1 MYGNRVS
8 RSYKDI
14 SLSFDPHPITKDL
27 PILKNANAI
36 RRSVRNLVQTIP
48 GERFFNP
55 LLGSSVYES
64 LFDLY
69 DFGTSTLIEQE
80 IITTLE
86 NFEPRVANVRVQIDP
101 RPDQNNFDV
110 TIFFDIVGQELPP
123 QEFSFILEATREY
136 AFYKVYQPRF

>member
-27 PILKNANAI
+27 PVLKNENAI

-55 LLGSSVYES
+55 ILGSSVSEN
-64 LFDLY
+64 LFGIVN
-69 DFGTSTLIEQE
+69 FGTSTLIKEE
-80 IITTLE
+80 ILTTIE
-86 NFEPRVANVRVQIDP
+86 NFEPRVNNVNVQVDF
-101 RPDQNNFDV
+101 RPDLNNFDV

-123 QEFSFILEATREY
+123 QEFSFILEATR
-136 AFYKVYQPRF
+136 

>member
-27 PILKNANAI
+27 PVLKNENAI

-55 LLGSSVYES
+55 LLGSSVYDS
-64 LFDLY
+64 MFDLA
-69 DFGTSTLIEQE
+69 DFGTSSLIESE
-80 IITTLE
+80 IVTTID
-86 NFEPRVANVRVQIDP
+86 NFEPRVENVRVRVDP
-101 RPDQNNFDV
+101 RYDQNNFDV
-110 TIFFDIVGQELPP
+110 TIYFDIVGQELPS
-123 QEFSFILEATREY
+123 QEFSFILEATR
-136 AFYKVYQPRF
+136 

>member
-1 MYGNRVS
+1 MYGNKVS

-27 PILKNANAI
+27 PVLKNENAI

-55 LLGSSVYES
+55 ILGSSVSEN
-64 LFDLY
+64 LFGIVN
-69 DFGTSTLIEQE
+69 FGTSTLIKEE
-80 IITTLE
+80 ILTTIE
-86 NFEPRVANVRVQIDP
+86 NFEPRVNNVNVQVDF
-101 RPDQNNFDV
+101 RPDLNNFDV

-123 QEFSFILEATREY
+123 QEFSFILEATR
-136 AFYKVYQPRF
+136 

>member
-27 PILKNANAI
+27 PVLKNENAI

-55 LLGSSVYES
+55 ILGSSVSEN
-64 LFDLY
+64 LFGIVN
-69 DFGTSTLIEQE
+69 FGTSTLIKEE
-80 IITTLE
+80 ILTTIE
-86 NFEPRVANVRVQIDP
+86 NFEPRVNNVNVQVDF
-101 RPDQNNFDV
+101 RPDLNNFDV

-123 QEFSFILEATREY
+123 QEFSFILEAIR
-136 AFYKVYQPRF
+136 

>member
-27 PILKNANAI
+27 PVLKNVNAI

-55 LLGSSVYES
+55 LLGSSVYDS
-64 LFDLY
+64 IFDLA
-69 DFGTSTLIEQE
+69 DFGTSSLIESE
-80 IITTLE
+80 IITTIA
-86 NFEPRVANVRVQIDP
+86 NFEPRVNNVQVRVDE
-101 RPDQNNFDV
+101 RYDQNNFDV
-110 TIFFDIVGQELPP
+110 TIFFDVVGQELPS
-123 QEFSFILEATREY
+123 QEFSFILEATR
-136 AFYKVYQPRF
+136 

>member
-1 MYGNRVS
+1 MYGNKVS

-27 PILKNANAI
+27 PVLKNANAI

-123 QEFSFILEATREY
+123 QEFSFILEATR
-136 AFYKVYQPRF
+136 

>member
-1 MYGNRVS
+1 MYGQGVS
-8 RSYKDI
+8 RSFKDI

-27 PILKNANAI
+27 PVLKNENAI

-64 LFDLY
+64 LFDLV
-69 DFGTSTLIEQE
+69 DFGTSSLIEQE
-80 IITTLE
+80 IITTIE
-86 NFEPRVANVRVQIDP
+86 NFEPRVNNIQVQVDP

-110 TIFFDIVGQELPP
+110 TIFFDVIGQELPP
-123 QEFSFILEATREY
+123 QEFSFILEATR
-136 AFYKVYQPRF
+136 

>member
-8 RSYKDI
+8 RSFKDI

-27 PILKNANAI
+27 PVLKNENAI

-55 LLGSSVYES
+55 ILGSSVSEN
-64 LFDLY
+64 LFGIVN
-69 DFGTSTLIEQE
+69 FGTSTLIKEE
-80 IITTLE
+80 ILTTIE
-86 NFEPRVANVRVQIDP
+86 NFEPRVNNVNVQVDF
-101 RPDQNNFDV
+101 RPDLNNFDV

-123 QEFSFILEATREY
+123 QEFSFILEATR
-136 AFYKVYQPRF
+136 

>member
-27 PILKNANAI
+27 PVLKNANAI

-55 LLGSSVYES
+55 LLGSSVNES

-80 IITTLE
+80 IITTLD
-86 NFEPRVANVRVQIDP
+86 NFEPRVANVQVQVDP
-101 RPDQNNFDV
+101 RPDQNNFDI

-123 QEFSFILEATREY
+123 QEFSFILEATR
-136 AFYKVYQPRF
+136 

>member
-1 MYGNRVS
+1 MYGQRVS
-8 RSYKDI
+8 RSFKDI

-27 PILKNANAI
+27 PVLKNENAI

-55 LLGSSVYES
+55 LLGSTVYES

-86 NFEPRVANVRVQIDP
+86 NFEPRVANVQVQVDP

-123 QEFSFILEATREY
+123 QEFSFILEATR
-136 AFYKVYQPRF
+136 

>member
-27 PILKNANAI
+27 PVLKNANAI

-55 LLGSSVYES
+55 LLGSSVNES

-80 IITTLE
+80 IITTLD
-86 NFEPRVANVRVQIDP
+86 NFEPRVANVQVQVDP

-110 TIFFDIVGQELPP
+110 TIFFDIVGQELPS
-123 QEFSFILEATREY
+123 QEFSFILEATR
-136 AFYKVYQPRF
+136 